1 MRVVPLQ
8 MTLQHE
14 VRFSQTFRSLLCDLP
29 QTFSIQVKNPS
40 GLMLDYYNLSFPEHF
55 QMKILT
61 DQFFFF
67 IISIGI
73 WIGLKIWSSVS
84 YELAWYLDT
93 WEHELFPRRWCQVWF
108 IGANRETYYESRDYR
123 C

>member
-14 VRFSQTFRSLLCDLP
+14 VRFSQTFRSLLCDSP

-61 DQFFFF
+61 DQFFF
-67 IISIGI
+67 
-73 WIGLKIWSSVS
+73 L
-84 YELAWYLDT
+84 
-93 WEHELFPRRWCQVWF
+93 
-108 IGANRETYYESRDYR
+108 
-123 C
+123 